1 MIKASLTKFNSF
13 IIWVVHENLIK
24 TLTKK
29 GYNPSKLPLND
40 KGLTPVS
47 FDNFSN
53 RKDAV
58 VALRKFQK
66 SDNKDAW
73 IFEIE

>member
-1 MIKASLTKFNSF
+1 MLSRYTRKPPPPKLPDNLINSLTN
-13 IIWVVHENLIK
+13 
-24 TLTKK
+24 K
-29 GYNPSKLPLND
+29 GYNPSKLPINE
-40 KGLTPVS
+40 KGLIPVS

-58 VALRKFQK
+58 IALRKFQN

-73 IFEIE
+73 IFDVE